1 MFKIID
7 FLYYLFFFTIS
18 MNVAKTDVK
27 ALSVHNVEISSDKKS
42 CGKWMVGLPVRQQRT
57 SLICTWKN
65 GCACSRF
72 SSDARGRVY
81 FGRMTLLRRIANS
94 AKALNDAKASSTG
107 PSSGTTNPAIVG
119 GTLLLNSSV
128 SPVLPMA

>member
-1 MFKIID
+1 
-7 FLYYLFFFTIS
+7 
-18 MNVAKTDVK
+18 MNVTKTDVK
-27 ALSVHNVEISSDKKS
+27 ALSVHNVEIGSDKKS
-42 CGKWMVGLPVRQQRT
+42 CGQWMVRLPVRQQRT

-65 GCACSRF
+65 ACACSRT
-72 SSDARGRVY
+72 SSDAGGRVY
-81 FGRMTLLRRIANS
+81 FSRMTFLRRIANS
-94 AKALNDAKASSTG
+94 AKALNDAKANSTG